1 MEKLRVNEQRLWLTH
16 VEMGKI
22 GALPNGGCCRL
33 ALSDEDKMGR
43 DLFIRWSRE
52 AGCEIRIDAA
62 GNIFARRPGLDNSL
76 PAVATGS
83 HLDTQP
89 HAGLY
94 DGIYGVLAGLEVFR
108 TLNDAGIE
116 TQAPLENIVWTNEE
130 CVRFSPPTS
139 GSMVFTEQ
147 LGIAELHQ
155 AKTTDGTTVGRDLQR
170 LGYLGDHI
178 TMASHKI
185 GCFIEAH
192 IEQGPI
198 LEQQNKTIGAV
209 TGIQG
214 ARMFEVRVTG
224 QDNHA
229 GTTPMPLRRDA
240 LTGAT
245 RMVLWLNELVAD
257 QGDDI
262 RLTIGRFNVSP
273 NSASTV
279 PGAVTFQID
288 LRHPQMTVLNA
299 LEDRIRMGLAEKAR
313 QAGLGLTIKDICA
326 FAPVAFDG
334 ALVAMI
340 EAQAVASG
348 YSVMRMLSGAAHDA
362 GNLAALVPT
371 AMIFVPC
378 EKGISHNEAER
389 ATPGDLAAGAN
400 VLLYTMLSRAG

>member
-155 AKTTDGTTVGRDLQR
+155 AKTTDGTTVGQDLQR

>member
-1 MEKLRVNEQRLWLTH
+1 MEELRVNEQRLWLTH

-155 AKTTDGTTVGRDLQR
+155 AKTTDGTTVGQDLQR

-313 QAGLGLTIKDICA
+313 QAGLGLMIKDICA

-378 EKGISHNEAER
+378 EKGISHNEAEW

>member
-155 AKTTDGTTVGRDLQR
+155 AKTTDGTTVGQDLQR

-313 QAGLGLTIKDICA
+313 QAGLGLMIKDICA

-378 EKGISHNEAER
+378 EKGISHNEAEW